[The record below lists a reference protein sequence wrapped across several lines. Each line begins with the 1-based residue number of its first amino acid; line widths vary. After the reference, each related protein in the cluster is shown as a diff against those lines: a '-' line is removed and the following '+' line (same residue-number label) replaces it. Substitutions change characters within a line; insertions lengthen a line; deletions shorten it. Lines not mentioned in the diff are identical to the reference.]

1 MYINFQQNWV
11 KRFIIR
17 LPKLRCL
24 KNIPMVDVLG
34 EITVEEL
41 GMNSE
46 RGRCLELLYVGVS
59 KNGIIPHSHATFYK
73 MRQYL
78 Q

>member
-1 MYINFQQNWV
+1 MHHCITHMYINFQQNWI

-24 KNIPMVDVLG
+24 KRMMMVDVLG
-34 EITVEEL
+34 EIAVEEL

-46 RGRCLELLYVGVS
+46 RGRCLEHLYVGV
-59 KNGIIPHSHATFYK
+59 
-73 MRQYL
+73 
-78 Q
+78 